1 MRCEQIA
8 AFYLLLLSLYMYK
21 ARKPF
26 NAHGRFSFKCLKSF
40 VDATHTYVNILLLSL
55 PYNLTFEK
63 IVSFFF
69 SLSLSIVQKRQAN
82 ARCHTSAIKTAI
94 KQWAKKCVKCT
105 MCRKMIDRERKSDE
119 RNEWVQMQQN
129 VLNNCQLVHTRV
141 LSFFCARLHNTHHTH
156 NVYCILVEHQL
167 QI

>member
-21 ARKPF
+21 ARKSF

-69 SLSLSIVQKRQAN
+69 LSFLVDRTKKTSKR
-82 ARCHTSAIKTAI
+82 
-94 KQWAKKCVKCT
+94 T
-105 MCRKMIDRERKSDE
+105 MPHE
-119 RNEWVQMQQN
+119 RNKNGDKTMGEEM
-129 VLNNCQLVHTRV
+129 C
-141 LSFFCARLHNTHHTH
+141 
-156 NVYCILVEHQL
+156 
-167 QI
+167 